1 MPQDGAITSGGLSHF
16 YRNLSVEREINVNA
30 RAKLD
35 ESEVVV
41 NLTSLFFSGISHNA
55 TRHSTSHLAH
65 EDIVTRGSGDDHSA
79 TFVLGAGFG
88 QDLGWTFY

>member
-41 NLTSLFFSGISHNA
+41 NLTSLFFSGISNNA
-55 TRHSTSHLAH
+55 TAPQHQP
-65 EDIVTRGSGDDHSA
+65 
-79 TFVLGAGFG
+79 LGARGHRD
-88 QDLGWTFY
+88 QREW